1 MCATAMLRT
10 HLVACVQVLPAHIGG
25 RLPPCLAGCLIVL
38 AVLVLTDVT
47 NIATLETCTHGG
59 SAEDR
64 ACHPRERRTLM
75 EPCGTRATCG
85 LPLLAG
91 AGLEVLPGLEF
102 VRHVR
107 GFLAKIER
115 PLRARAENTNAH
127 RESTGNH
134 KEAATATDTA
144 RVQP

>member
-1 MCATAMLRT
+1 MLST

-25 RLPPCLAGCLIVL
+25 RLPPCLAGCLVVL

-47 NIATLETCTHGG
+47 NITTLETYTRTGG
-59 SAEDR
+59 SREDR
-64 ACHPRERRTLM
+64 ACHPREKRTLM

-115 PLRARAENTNAH
+115 PLRARAENANAH
-127 RESTGNH
+127 RESTRNH

-144 RVQP
+144 RVHP